1 MRSKVFKNSKLYLV
15 CLLVAVLFTA
25 LYSTSTTPL
34 LQNHWGFDSAFF
46 ILVGQGM
53 TKDMLPY
60 KDFFDMKGPYLFF
73 IEYIGQLICYGR
85 TGAFIVQNI
94 NLSISLYIV
103 CKTSDLFS
111 KRRVWL
117 CRLVAIISVLLVPV
131 YTYEGGN
138 LTEEYCLPWILGSL
152 YFCLKYFNESE
163 EKNSYKH
170 SIWAALFYGAA
181 VGVICFIRI
190 TNAAT
195 IGAVLLTVFIVM
207 LKKKE
212 LKNAA
217 LNLAMVFA
225 GFAGA
230 FSVPCIFFAAKNM
243 LGEML
248 DQVFFFGFAYS
259 AEVSFTEK
267 FFNVIS
273 SFNFFLLLL
282 LLPVTAC
289 FIYHERM
296 YMKLLSIFSAILLF
310 VAIIMG
316 NAYFHYLNLFIP
328 HVALAVFIVYRNGG
342 TVFKAKKNILCI
354 LCFAVIFAFNAVRIV
369 IGASKAVFTVY
380 SYVIAQPYG
389 GSLDGVTTKL
399 QSIPSV
405 AKHIYTSEDNT
416 DALDI
421 ASNIPDEDK
430 NSVYCFGDELWSRWY
445 GVTDIMPA
453 YKYMDWQSHYIELNS
468 GLEQKI
474 ATWIC
479 AEGSTYIV
487 TVKDDMVV
495 SDEIN
500 RAIAE
505 NYSEK
510 YSNRSYT
517 LYRRNIF

>member
-34 LQNHWGFDSAFF
+34 LQNHWGYDSAFF

-53 TKDMLPY
+53 TKGMLPY

-111 KRRVWL
+111 KSRVWL

-170 SIWAALFYGAA
+170 SIRAFLFNGVA

-195 IGAVLLTVFIVM
+195 IGAILLTAFLVM
-207 LKKKE
+207 LKEKE

-230 FSVPCIFFAAKNM
+230 IAVPCIFFAAKNM

-248 DQVFFFGFAYS
+248 NQVFIFGFAYS
-259 AEVSFTEK
+259 AEIGFAEK
-267 FFNVIS
+267 FLNVIS
-273 SFNFFLLLL
+273 SFKFFLLLL
-282 LLPVTAC
+282 LLPVFAC
-289 FIYHERM
+289 FIYRERM
-296 YMKLLSIFSAILLF
+296 YMKLLSILSAVLLF
-310 VAIIMG
+310 IAIIIG
-316 NAYFHYLNLFIP
+316 NAYYHYLTLFIP
-328 HVALAVFIVYRNGG
+328 HVALALFIAYRNGG
-342 TVFKAKKNILCI
+342 TVLKAKKNIVCL
-354 LCFAVIFAFNAVRIV
+354 LCFAVLLAFNSVRIA

-389 GSLDGVTTKL
+389 GSLDGVTAKL
-399 QSIPSV
+399 QSNPSI
-405 AKHIYTSEDNT
+405 AKHIYTSEENS

-421 ASNIPDEDK
+421 ASHIPDENKD
-430 NSVYCFGDELWSRWY
+430 SVYCFGNALWSRWY
-445 GVTDIMPA
+445 GVTNILPA
-453 YKYMDWQSHYIELNS
+453 YKYMDWQSHYIELIPV
-468 GLEQKI
+468 LEQEI

-479 AEGSTYIV
+479 FEGSTYIV
-487 TVKDDMVV
+487 TVTDDMVE

-500 RAIAE
+500 RAIAD
-505 NYSEK
+505 NYSEI
-510 YSNRSYT
+510 YSNGSYT
-517 LYRRNIF
+517 LYLRNS